1 MLHLIVYDITDD
13 ANRTKLAKLLQQFG
27 LERVQYSAFRGDL
40 NPNDRDVLSKKVNKF
55 IKDHNDCIF
64 IIPLCKRCLET
75 AVIVSNKGV
84 ELIKKSK
91 VEFY

>member
-1 MLHLIVYDITDD
+1 MLHLVVYDITDD
-13 ANRTKLAKLLQQFG
+13 ANRTKLAKLLERFG
-27 LERVQYSAFRGDL
+27 LERVQYSAFRGEL
-40 NPNDRDVLSKKVNKF
+40 NPNDRDVLAKRVDKF
-55 IKDHNDCIF
+55 IKDENDCIF

-75 AVIVSNKGV
+75 AVVVSVKGV